1 MARDTARV
9 EAAYSLIKRHGTERE
24 TTAAAHYLAYGRP
37 ADLFFLAAEVA
48 GRISAPTRLAA

>member
-24 TTAAAHYLAYGRP
+24 TTAAAPDLAYGLP